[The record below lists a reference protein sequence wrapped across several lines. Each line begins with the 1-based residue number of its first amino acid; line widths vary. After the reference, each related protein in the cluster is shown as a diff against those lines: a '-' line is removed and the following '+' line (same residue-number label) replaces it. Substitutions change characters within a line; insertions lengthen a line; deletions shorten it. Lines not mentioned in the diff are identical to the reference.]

1 MYNFLLR
8 NGTTIAFVVGFIAAV
23 VLVVAVVGG
32 GSEYAYDDHVNLYGV
47 GAFGTAVKIGVA
59 FVVLGLIAIAVGGI
73 YGLVTNPKSAIKFVI
88 GGAVLAVMVGILF
101 AISPEETS
109 GPVRALNEE
118 YDIQGTTTRLI
129 SGGILAT
136 VILLGLAFATVLL
149 AEIRNA
155 FK

>member
-8 NGTTIAFVVGFIAAV
+8 NGTTIAFVVGFIASII
-23 VLVVAVVGG
+23 LVVAVVSGG
-32 GSEYAYDDHVNLYGV
+32 GEFAIDDFANLYKV

-59 FVVLGLIAIAVGGI
+59 FVILGLIAIALGGL
-73 YGLVTNPKSAIKFVI
+73 YGLVTNPRSAIKFVI
-88 GGAVLAVMVGILF
+88 GGALLVVLLGVLYTM
-101 AISPEETS
+101 SPEETS
-109 GPVRALNEE
+109 GPIRLLNEE

-129 SGGILAT
+129 SGGILVT
-136 VILLGLAFATVLL
+136 VILLGVAFATVLL